1 MKRITTQELVLFG
14 LLAAL
19 VFVLQIAL
27 SFLPN
32 VELVTLLF
40 ILYVLVYGPKAFLII
55 YAFVF
60 LEGVYYGFGLWW
72 MNYLYVW
79 AVQAAVTLLFR
90 KEKSMIFWALMA
102 GIYGITF
109 GTLCSIPYFFMG
121 GVQSGFAYIVSGLS
135 FDLVHAVSNV
145 VVTLILYKPIRSIL
159 EKNRPSA

>member
-1 MKRITTQELVLFG
+1 MKRLTTRELVMFG

-55 YAFVF
+55 YAFVL

-72 MNYLYVW
+72 INYLYVW
-79 AVQAAVTLLFR
+79 ALQAAVTLLFR
-90 KEKSMIFWALMA
+90 KERSAVFWALMA

-109 GTLCSIPYFFMG
+109 GTQCSVPYFFMG
-121 GVQSGFAYIVSGLS
+121 GIPSGFAYIASGLS
-135 FDLVHAVSNV
+135 FDLIHAVSNFI
-145 VVTLILYKPIRSIL
+145 VTLVLFRPLREIL
-159 EKNRPSA
+159 EKNRV